1 MAFCFP
7 RGSEDFVTIIAFLSV
22 DVFQKEDS
30 DSSREISF
38 CYWTELGSTAKTIYW
53 HCIVVRES
61 TAFIAKKKKKT
72 TKNQQ
77 QQHTNHTQ
85 ERNMGSWCSKDLNSP
100 MAFREDHKACDQ
112 LAHGSLISWYRG
124 NTVTFQEPW
133 SQVALACSSLK
144 QDLGSQAEFE
154 VRLWWEHWILA
165 TRPVVSDK
173 GSWPFSLA
181 EKNFHKDGTSW
192 SK

>member
-30 DSSREISF
+30 DSSREIPF

-53 HCIVVRES
+53 HCVVVRES
-61 TAFIAKKKKKT
+61 MAFIAKK
-72 TKNQQ
+72 TKNK
-77 QQHTNHTQ
+77 TKKNPHTQ
-85 ERNMGSWCSKDLNSP
+85 TTYKKEIWAADVQKTWTPQWLSERITRHVINLRMVLWSVDTEVTRWC
-100 MAFREDHKACDQ
+100 FRN
-112 LAHGSLISWYRG
+112 L
-124 NTVTFQEPW
+124 W

-154 VRLWWEHWILA
+154 VGLWWEHWILA

-173 GSWPFSLA
+173 ESWPFSLA
-181 EKNFHKDGTSW
+181 EKNFHKDGMLW